1 MGVFNGDAATVLPGD
16 KIAGTDGTV
25 QTGQV
30 GQGKDRTGQD
40 MIDETRIDSPVSRVQ
55 SSIHTYIQ
63 TIRKDLIAGM

>member
-16 KIAGTDGTV
+16 KIAGTNGTV

-40 MIDETRIDSPVSRVQ
+40 RTGHDR
-55 SSIHTYIQ
+55 
-63 TIRKDLIAGM
+63 